1 MNKKNNPS
9 DSISDIHSSNID
21 VDNRIIYLQE
31 KEDSSETNG
40 VDFRMLQGFVKNVNI
55 LQSVSSDPITIYMQT
70 VGGCWYSGMGIFDAI
85 KFCKCKVTIIGYAQI
100 CSMGTIIM

>member
-40 VDFRMLQGFVKNVNI
+40 VDFRMLQGFVKNVN
-55 LQSVSSDPITIYMQT
+55 
-70 VGGCWYSGMGIFDAI
+70 
-85 KFCKCKVTIIGYAQI
+85 
-100 CSMGTIIM
+100 